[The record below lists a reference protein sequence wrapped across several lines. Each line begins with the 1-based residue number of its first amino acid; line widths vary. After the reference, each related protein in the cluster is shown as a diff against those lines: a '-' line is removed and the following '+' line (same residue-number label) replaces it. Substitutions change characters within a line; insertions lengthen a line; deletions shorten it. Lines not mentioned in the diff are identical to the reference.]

1 MTGLPT
7 LQQAFARYL
16 LHDDRM
22 VTDAVESTAKLTAH
36 ERLSIYASGYRARL
50 LEALGNDYPV
60 LRDVLGEE
68 IFAALGEA
76 YIGARPSR
84 SFTLR
89 DFGATL
95 AAFITQDAGL
105 AERAALPERA
115 FAAELASFERA
126 FVEAFDATDAV
137 PLPPE
142 RLAAV
147 AADAWPQLRFVVHP
161 SVQCCEIAFNTLPVW
176 EAVKVGRPRPALQR
190 LPIPVAALVWR
201 QGLATVFRSLS
212 TDEAALWQRLAC
224 GDDFAALCTALT
236 DWLSPEAI
244 PLRAATLLRGWLA
257 EGLIGGLA

>member
-1 MTGLPT
+1 MSGLPA
-7 LQQAFARYL
+7 LQRAFSRYL

-22 VTDAVESTAKLTAH
+22 VAEAVESTAKLTAH

-50 LEALGNDYPV
+50 LEALANDYPV
-60 LRDVLGEE
+60 LRDVLGEAT
-68 IFAALGEA
+68 FAALGEA
-76 YIGARPSR
+76 YIAAQPSR

-89 DFGATL
+89 DFGATM
-95 AAFITQDAGL
+95 ATFIAQHEG
-105 AERAALPERA
+105 LPERA
-115 FAAELASFERA
+115 FAAELAGVERA
-126 FVEAFDATDAV
+126 FVEAFDAADAV

-147 AADAWPQLRFVVHP
+147 AGDAWPQLRFIVHP
-161 SVQCCEIAFNTLPVW
+161 SVQCCEIAFNTLPIW
-176 EAVKVGRPRPALQR
+176 EAVKAGRSPPAPER

-212 TDEAALWQRLAC
+212 ADEAALWQRLAC

-236 DWLSPEAI
+236 DWFSAEAI